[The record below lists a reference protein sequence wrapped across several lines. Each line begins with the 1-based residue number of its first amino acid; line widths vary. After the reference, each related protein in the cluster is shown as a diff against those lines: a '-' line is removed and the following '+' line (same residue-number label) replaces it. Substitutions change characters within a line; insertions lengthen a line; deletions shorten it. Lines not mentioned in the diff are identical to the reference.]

1 MNLKN
6 YTSSVPAER
15 TIARIETLL
24 AEAGASDIGKNYR
37 DGKLLA
43 ICFRIQIEE
52 SGRHVTI
59 RLPANVDTVYEM
71 LKKEVRRPRPGTLE
85 NLRVQAARTAW
96 KLMQDWVEVQMS
108 LIRLQ
113 QAELLQVFMPYIWDG
128 ERSFYTAIKERK
140 FAGFL
145 LPASTE

>member
-1 MNLKN
+1 MTLKN

-24 AEAGASDIGKNYR
+24 AEAGASDIGKNYLN
-37 DGKLLA
+37 GKLLA
-43 ICFRIQIEE
+43 ICFRIKIEE
-52 SGRHVTI
+52 DGRYVTI
-59 RLPANVDTVYEM
+59 RLPANVDAVYEM

-140 FAGFL
+140 FAGLL
-145 LPASTE
+145 LPEHTE